1 MTHEVAPK
9 PHVGIVGAG
18 RVGAVL
24 AARLRTAGYPVV
36 AVSGASDASMLRIE
50 TLLPGVPVLE
60 PAAVAEQAD
69 VLILA
74 VPDDVLAE
82 VAHELPTHIGQFVV
96 HTSGRHGIAVLDDMA
111 ARGARPIA
119 MHPAMTFTG
128 TLVDLDRTCVFGVTA
143 DDEDRPMAEELAT
156 ALAGTVAWIPEAE
169 RTAYHA
175 ALAHGANH
183 LNTLVG
189 QAMDMLRWS
198 GVTDP
203 GSLLRP
209 LLEASLDN
217 TLAYGTAALT
227 GPIARGDVDTVRAH
241 FAALSHN
248 ELPTYVAL
256 GRATVQRAA
265 TAGRINADTAAAL
278 VAVFDDV
285 EVASR

>member
-1 MTHEVAPK
+1 MTLDRVLPT
-9 PHVGIVGAG
+9 VGIVGAG

-24 AARLRTAGYPVV
+24 AARLRAAGYPIA
-36 AVSGASDASMLRIE
+36 AVSGRSDASMLRVE
-50 TLLPGVPVLE
+50 TMLPGVRVLD
-60 PAAVAEQAD
+60 AAEVAEQCE

-82 VAHELPTHIGQFVV
+82 VARELPTHIGQFVI
-96 HTSGRHGIAVLDDMA
+96 HTSGRHGVAVLEDMA
-111 ARGARPIA
+111 ARGARTIA

-128 TLVDLDRTCVFGVTA
+128 THVDLERTCVFGVTA
-143 DDEDRPMAEELAT
+143 DEADRPLAAELVSDLGGTVEWIDEDD
-156 ALAGTVAWIPEAE
+156 

-198 GVTDP
+198 GVADP

-241 FAALSHN
+241 LATISIN
-248 ELPTYVAL
+248 EMPTYIAMA
-256 GRATVQRAA
+256 RATVHRAA
-265 TAGRINADTAAAL
+265 NAGRIDAATVAAFEAL
-278 VAVFDDV
+278 LDDA
-285 EVASR
+285 EVQAR